1 MKGEICDNREWYA
14 VFANKKKDFVFL
26 CYDFFFCLIEKYYL
40 CIH

>member
-14 VFANKKKDFVFL
+14 VFANKKNFVFL